1 MHLEYTIPL
10 IAFILATYSVI
21 GNDVIQTLGTFLTS
35 NHKRKWWVLWLYAA
49 SILSAVLIYGWYTH
63 QGDVSYGRL
72 DSIPLPENMPVW
84 YIIPPLILIILT
96 RYGLPVSTTFM
107 ILSVFSSQ
115 AVIEKMI
122 LKSVLGYGVAFVFAF
137 GIYYL
142 ISKRFESKESI
153 SKSVKEKTKKRW
165 LVGQWV
171 STGLLWSQ
179 WLVQDFANLYVYLP
193 RQLSVVELL
202 VSLVIILILMAYL
215 FKNKGGKIQE
225 IVNSKSNT
233 QHIRSA
239 TIIDLTYAVVLFVF
253 TELSNVPMSTT
264 WVFIGILAGREIA
277 ISYRLNKSE
286 MGVSRKQ
293 IFKDLYKI
301 NIGLI
306 ISVLIAYG
314 IGMLDLI

>member
-35 NHKRKWWVLWLYAA
+35 NSKRKWWVLWLYAA
-49 SILSAVLIYGWYTH
+49 SILSVVLVYGWVTH

-72 DSIPLPENMPVW
+72 DSIPLPENMQFW
-84 YIIPPLILIILT
+84 YIIPPLILIVLT
-96 RYGLPVSTTFM
+96 RYGMPVSTTFM

-122 LKSVLGYGVAFVFAF
+122 IKSVLGYGVAFVFAF
-137 GIYYL
+137 LIYLL

-153 SKSVKEKTKKRW
+153 SKSEKEKTKKSW
-165 LVGQWV
+165 LVAQWI

-193 RQLSVVELL
+193 RQLSLTEMI
-202 VSLVIILILMAYL
+202 VSLCIILLLMAYL
-215 FKNKGGKIQE
+215 FKSRGGKIQE

-239 TIIDLTYAVVLFVF
+239 TLIDLTYAVVLFVF

-277 ISYRLNKSE
+277 ISYRLNKHE

-293 IFKDLYKI
+293 IFKDLTRSI
-301 NIGLI
+301 L
-306 ISVLIAYG
+306 V
-314 IGMLDLI
+314 